1 MTDIKQK
8 AKELIDKCYLEM
20 SDFNVSDEVLVA
32 TSKRIAINT
41 VNEMYTLASY
51 LDDVPMM
58 NYCVDVENEIKKV

>member
-20 SDFNVSDEVLVA
+20 SDFNVSDEVLEA

>member
-20 SDFNVSDEVLVA
+20 SDFNVSDEVLEA

-58 NYCVDVENEIKKV
+58 NYCVDVKNEIKKV